1 MNVGYPNGAVN
12 VHLLTRESDM
22 PIVVMIYG
30 KVKPD
35 GAKGH
40 YYKQVSLSFNRQIES
55 NESE

>member
-1 MNVGYPNGAVN
+1 MNVGYPNVAVN

-22 PIVVMIYG
+22 PIVVMISG
-30 KVKPD
+30 KVKTE